1 MNERILKKLEKKWGK
16 IPAPVKVLNAGNPK
30 TMPLFLAFRKELL
43 KGGVLPPK
51 TKRLVLIAC
60 AATVKCQ
67 YCLEMH
73 IREALSEGISEEEI
87 LEAISIA
94 YLVGGGPAMG
104 AGTRALDIFE
114 SI

>member
-1 MNERILKKLEKKWGK
+1 MRKLEKKWGK
-16 IPAPVKVLNAGNPK
+16 IPTPVKVLNAGNPK
-30 TMPLFLAFRKELL
+30 TVPLFLALRKELL
-43 KGGVLPPK
+43 KGGKLPAK
-51 TKRLVLIAC
+51 TKRLILIAC

-73 IREALSEGISEEEI
+73 TREALSEGISEQEI
-87 LEAISIA
+87 LEAISLA

-104 AGTRALDIFE
+104 AGTRALEIFE